1 MSPFLYDPTPYNS
14 IQIIPNDIIYAMIPL
29 VFIIIGIIVMLRF
42 FLYREQKAQEMTKMN
57 KKMNWKKKCQMQ
69 LSPEQYEVVHPKLMY
84 LKLNFSLTII
94 IIHAE

>member
-42 FLYREQKAQEMTKMN
+42 FLYREQKVQEMTKMN
-57 KKMNWKKKCQMQ
+57 KKRT
-69 LSPEQYEVVHPKLMY
+69 
-84 LKLNFSLTII
+84 LKSLII
-94 IIHAE
+94 MKDLEDELEKEMSDAIIARAIRSRPS

>member
-1 MSPFLYDPTPYNS
+1 MSPFLYDLTPYNS

-57 KKMNWKKKCQMQ
+57 KKKT
-69 LSPEQYEVVHPKLMY
+69 
-84 LKLNFSLTII
+84 LKSLII
-94 IIHAE
+94 MKDLEDELEKEMSDAIIARAIRSRPS

>member
-57 KKMNWKKKCQMQ
+57 KKRT
-69 LSPEQYEVVHPKLMY
+69 
-84 LKLNFSLTII
+84 LKSLII
-94 IIHAE
+94 MKDLEDELEKEMSDAIIARAIRSRPS

>member
-1 MSPFLYDPTPYNS
+1 MSPFLSDPTPYNS

-57 KKMNWKKKCQMQ
+57 KKRT
-69 LSPEQYEVVHPKLMY
+69 
-84 LKLNFSLTII
+84 LKSLII
-94 IIHAE
+94 MKDLEDELEKEMSDAIIARAIRSRPS

>member
-29 VFIIIGIIVMLRF
+29 VFIIIGIVVMLRF

-57 KKMNWKKKCQMQ
+57 KKRT
-69 LSPEQYEVVHPKLMY
+69 
-84 LKLNFSLTII
+84 LKSLII
-94 IIHAE
+94 MKDLEDELEKEMSDAIIARAIRSRPS